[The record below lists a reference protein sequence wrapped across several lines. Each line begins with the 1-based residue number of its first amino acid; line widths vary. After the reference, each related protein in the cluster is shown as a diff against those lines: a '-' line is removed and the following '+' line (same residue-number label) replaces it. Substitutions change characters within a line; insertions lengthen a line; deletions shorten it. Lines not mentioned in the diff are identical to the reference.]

1 VDSEVA
7 RFASASNQLFD
18 ILLFEER
25 PEAILD
31 SLARILGQTLTVDR
45 SLIYDVAIAR
55 GQAICLSEWLN
66 PAHPALA
73 PAGVDYP
80 IALFASGVAA
90 MVGGEDVLVSYA
102 DDRHPAFI
110 EDGSDELLHGRLQV
124 ESLLW
129 CAFSRRADGFYLLAF
144 NLVGG
149 THRWRPAEIEF
160 VHSAT
165 RHVGMALLKIGML
178 RERARAE
185 EALIASQRV
194 ESLGVLAGGIAHDF
208 NNLMVGVIS
217 NAELVLR
224 KLPSA
229 DPLRER
235 VHGILAAGQRAAAL
249 AGQLLAYAGK
259 GPPGVGPVSIGEVV
273 ERTATLVRASMPEV
287 RPVLSIPGDLPPVTC
302 NVAQLEQVVMNLL
315 VNAAEASEGRPGPVV
330 RVGLVDLV
338 VTADDVASYG
348 PVQPTPG
355 RHVALDVADHGAGM
369 SPDTRA
375 RMFEPFFTTK
385 FTGRGLGLSA
395 VLGIVKHHHGGI
407 RITSVPGQGTTLRVL
422 WPVLDLDAAEAPA
435 VSAPLVAGGHGRLV
449 LVIDD
454 EPEVASAV
462 AALLR
467 EHDYACVIGHGGQ
480 HGIAEFLERGDAI
493 TCVVLDLTMPA
504 PGGREVMRVLR
515 EIRPDLPIVLIS
527 GYASDDVRAELERG
541 HTRFVRKPFLG
552 DELASAIHAALA

>member
-1 VDSEVA
+1 MDAEVA

-31 SLARILGQTLTVDR
+31 SLARILGETLTVDR
-45 SLIYDVAIAR
+45 SLIYDVSVAR
-55 GQAICLSEWLN
+55 GEALCLSEWLN
-66 PAHPALA
+66 PARPALT
-73 PAGVDYP
+73 PAGADYP
-80 IALFASGVAA
+80 VALFASGVAL
-90 MVGGEDVLVSYA
+90 MHGGEDMLVSYA
-102 DDRHPAFI
+102 GDRHPAFV
-110 EDGSDELLHGRLQV
+110 EDGSAELLHGRLLV

-129 CAFSRRADGFYLLAF
+129 CAFLRRADGFYLLAF

-149 THRWRPAEIEF
+149 AHRWLPAEVAF
-160 VHSAT
+160 VQSAT

-178 RERARAE
+178 RARARAE
-185 EALIASQRV
+185 EALIANQRV

-224 KLPSA
+224 RLPPA

-235 VHGILAAGQRAAAL
+235 VYGILSAGQRAAAL

-273 ERTATLVRASMPEV
+273 ERTATLVRASMPDV
-287 RPVLSIPGDLPPVTC
+287 RPELSIPGDLPRITC

-315 VNAAEASEGRPGPVV
+315 VNAAEASEGRPEPVV
-330 RVGLVDLV
+330 RVALVDLV
-338 VTADDVASYG
+338 VTVDDVDRYG
-348 PVQPTPG
+348 PVRPTPG
-355 RHVALDVADHGAGM
+355 RHIALDVADDGAGM
-369 SPDTRA
+369 TPDTLA

-385 FTGRGLGLSA
+385 FTGRGLGLSS

-407 RITSVPGQGTTLRVL
+407 RITSAPGQGTILRVL
-422 WPVLDLDAAEAPA
+422 WPVADLADVDVPAPD
-435 VSAPLVAGGHGRLV
+435 PPHVAGGRGRLV
-449 LVIDD
+449 LVVDD

-462 AALLR
+462 AALLL

-480 HGIAEFLERGDAI
+480 HGIAEFIERGAAI

-504 PGGREVMRVLR
+504 PGGREVMRELR

-527 GYASDDVRAELERG
+527 GYTSDDVRAELEHGR
-541 HTRFVRKPFLG
+541 TRFVRKPFLG
-552 DELASAIHAALA
+552 DELAKAIQDVLA

>member
-1 VDSEVA
+1 MDAEVA

-31 SLARILGQTLTVDR
+31 SLARILGETLTVDR

-55 GQAICLSEWLN
+55 GQAFCLSEWLD
-66 PAHPALA
+66 PARPSLT

-80 IALFASGVAA
+80 ISLFASGIAA
-90 MVGGEDVLVSYA
+90 MLGGDDVLVSYA
-102 DDRHPAFI
+102 DDRHPAFV
-110 EDGSDELLHGRLQV
+110 EDGSAELLHERLQV

-144 NLVGG
+144 NIVGG
-149 THRWRPAEIEF
+149 THRWLPAELAF
-160 VHSAT
+160 VRSAT

-178 RERARAE
+178 RERARSE

-224 KLPSA
+224 RLPPA

-235 VHGILAAGQRAAAL
+235 VHGIHAAGQRAAAL

-273 ERTATLVRASMPEV
+273 ERTATLVRASMPDV
-287 RPVLSIPGDLPPVTC
+287 LPVLSIPVDLPLVTC

-315 VNAAEASEGRPGPVV
+315 VNAAEASEGRPAPAV
-330 RVGLVDLV
+330 RVSLVDLV
-338 VTADDVASYG
+338 VTAADVDSYG
-348 PVQPTPG
+348 PIRPTPG
-355 RHVALDVADHGAGM
+355 RHVALDVSDDGAGM
-369 SPDTRA
+369 TPDTLA

-407 RITSVPGQGTTLRVL
+407 RITSVPGQGTTVRVL
-422 WPVLDLDAAEAPA
+422 WPVVDLADADVPAPGPPQ
-435 VSAPLVAGGHGRLV
+435 VVGGHGRLV

-454 EPEVASAV
+454 EPEVANAV
-462 AALLR
+462 AALLLD
-467 EHDYACVIGHGGQ
+467 HDYACVIGRGGQ
-480 HGIAEFLERGDAI
+480 HGIAEFLERGAAI

-541 HTRFVRKPFLG
+541 RTRLVRKPFLG
-552 DELASAIHAALA
+552 DELASAIQAVVA